1 MIKLITTTAAIIAV
15 SIPSNAFAASSQ
27 PKRVDYPQQLVT
39 TPGLTQA
46 VDQWANDIKVAL
58 QAFRNVNKDW
68 EEKVLEFDAIIAK
81 LAACAHKVR
90 PGSELDQEVQGTISL
105 CLQRADET
113 LKLASDPEND
123 EDIAAGYRFAEKKF
137 RSQAEQIRVILRS
150 IHEMHTH
157 FVKYQ
162 GKVSKYR
169 KYYVV
174 MMTAQETDKA
184 IKALSNV
191 ENDMKNVLSMLDE
204 LKAKPAE
211 IVAIR
216 DGNKVAVNTK

>member
-1 MIKLITTTAAIIAV
+1 MIKLITTTVAIIAV
-15 SIPSNAFAASSQ
+15 SIPINTFAASNQ
-27 PKRVDYPQQLVT
+27 PKRVGHPQQLVT
-39 TPGLTQA
+39 APGLNKA
-46 VDQWANDIKVAL
+46 VEQWANDIKTAL
-58 QAFRNVNKDW
+58 REIRNANKGL
-68 EEKVLEFDAIIAK
+68 KAKTLEFKSIIEK
-81 LAACAHKVR
+81 LKDCADNVG
-90 PGSELDQEVQGTISL
+90 PGSELDQEVQVTISL
-105 CLQRADET
+105 CEQRADEA
-113 LKLASDPEND
+113 LKFASDPEND
-123 EDIAAGYRFAEKKF
+123 EDIAAGYRYVEKKF
-137 RSQAEQIRVILRS
+137 RSQAEEIRVILRS
-150 IHEMHTH
+150 IHEMHTQ

-184 IKALSNV
+184 IEALANV

-216 DGNKVAVNTK
+216 DGNKVTDNTK